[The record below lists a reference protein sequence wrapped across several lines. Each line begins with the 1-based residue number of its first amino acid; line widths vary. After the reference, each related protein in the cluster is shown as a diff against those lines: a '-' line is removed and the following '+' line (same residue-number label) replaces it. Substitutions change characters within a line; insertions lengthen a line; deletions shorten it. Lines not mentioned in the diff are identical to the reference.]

1 MVKTTDKK
9 DKKDK
14 ISKRQPKSDEEE
26 VREDEK
32 NIESAQEEIPVKA
45 DKPKK
50 EKTTIASTVWQPRQ
64 LFISGIPYDTT
75 KDQLLEFFSDE
86 RAAITEVKLPT
97 FQDSG
102 RCVGY
107 AHVMFTNKEAYA
119 AALAKQG

>member
-1 MVKTTDKK
+1 MVKTSDIKVKK
-9 DKKDK
+9 DKK
-14 ISKRQPKSDEEE
+14 SKRQPKSDEEDVNE
-26 VREDEK
+26 VEK
-32 NIESAQEEIPVKA
+32 NIESAQEEIPAKA
-45 DKPKK
+45 VKPKK
-50 EKTTIASTVWQPRQ
+50 EKSAVTSAVWQPRQ

-107 AHVMFTNKEAYA
+107 AHVMFSNKDAYQT
-119 AALAKQG
+119 ALAK